1 MAKRRCILAVVAAV
15 FGVVC
20 GAASAAAAEEA
31 ADAVPAGAMARMPVK
46 EITVFKD
53 GHALVLHE
61 GAMPTDAAGNVVM
74 DYLPTP
80 VMGTF
85 WPYSADAKAKLVSV
99 VAGQRRVLLDRTAMS
114 LRELIEANIGAEVVI
129 REGIGGVYPATIV
142 DVLNRGSRELEATS
156 PPGTTGVLPQKG
168 QIVLLKIDGGTKALP
183 IDRIVDVI
191 FKDPPRTKAANEEF
205 RNLLTLRLDWGK
217 ETPGRAVDAGL
228 MYLQKGVRWIPHYK
242 IDIDGEGKAKVTL
255 QATLLNE
262 MTDLNGVTAHLVI
275 GVPTFAFKETLDPMA
290 LQQTVAQLSQFFRED
305 AQTAYALS
313 NAMMT
318 QHARMREVRAPVPT
332 APAGDLG
339 AELPGDA
346 KSEDLFVFTV
356 KGISLRKGERMVVPV
371 AEYTLDYRDVY
382 TLDIPLAP
390 PLEMR
395 RQFNDSQQLELARLF
410 SAPKVMHKIRLTNK
424 SKYPLTTAPALIVQK
439 GRALG
444 QGMMTYTAIGG
455 VVDLPI
461 TTAVDV
467 QVAKAD
473 QVAKQTPN
481 AAQWDGNS
489 YAKVDVSGKVT
500 ITNHLGKAVDMEVT
514 RNVLGNLDAAGQD
527 GRIVQD
533 SVFDQWY
540 EQPYWWGW
548 YSWPGWWRRFNGIGR
563 ATWKLTLEP
572 GKTADL
578 DCTWHYFWR

>member
-1 MAKRRCILAVVAAV
+1 MEKRKCFWAVVAL
-15 FGVVC
+15 FGAAC
-20 GAASAAAAEEA
+20 GAAFGAAAEDA
-31 ADAVPAGAMARMPVK
+31 PAAVPVGAMARMPVK

-85 WPYSADAKAKLVSV
+85 WPYSADTKAKLVSV
-99 VAGQRRVLLDRTAMS
+99 VAGQRRVLVDRTAMS
-114 LRELIEANIGAEVVI
+114 LRELIEANLGAEAVI
-129 REGIGGVYPATIV
+129 RENTGATYLATIV

-156 PPGTTGVLPQKG
+156 PPNTTGILPQKG
-168 QIVLLKIDGGTKALP
+168 QIVLLKIDGGTKVLP
-183 IDRIVDVI
+183 IDRIADII

-217 ETPGRAVDAGL
+217 ETPARTVAAGL

-290 LQQTVAQLSQFFRED
+290 LQQTVAGLSQYFQEN

-318 QHARMREVRAPVPT
+318 QHARMGDYRAAPP
-332 APAGDLG
+332 APAAADLG
-339 AELPGDA
+339 PAMPEGG

-371 AEYTLDYRDVY
+371 AEYTLDYKDVY

-390 PLEMR
+390 SVEMR

-410 SAPKVMHKIRLTNK
+410 HAPKVMHKIRLTNK
-424 SKYPLTTAPALIVQK
+424 GKYPLTTAPALIVQNS
-439 GRALG
+439 RALG

-461 TTAVDV
+461 TAAIDV

-473 QVAKQTPN
+473 QVTKQTPK
-481 AAQWDGNS
+481 AAKWEGNS
-489 YAKVDVSGKVT
+489 YIKFDVSGKVAV
-500 ITNHLGKAVDMEVT
+500 TNHLGKAVDLEVT

-527 GRIVQD
+527 GKIVQE
-533 SVFDQWY
+533 SVFDQWC

-548 YSWPGWWRRFNGIGR
+548 YSWPGWWRHFNGIGR
-563 ATWKLTLEP
+563 VTWKFTLEP

-578 DCTWHYFWR
+578 DCSWHYFWR